1 MQDHVNEAAGRI
13 LLLRSAHP
21 TRVAVDGFCG
31 AGKTMFAAHLANQ
44 LAASHRPIIQAT
56 TDDFQHPPEIRW
68 QLGERSPRG
77 FYLHAIDVDS
87 LRTELLEPLGPGG
100 TRRYRTST
108 YDMRS
113 MQPNRS
119 PVHVADLES
128 ILIVDGLFLLTA
140 GLRSCW
146 DFSIF
151 IDASVD
157 TCIARAR
164 LRNQERQEDADAV
177 EALYRERYVPGFQ
190 LYLDQDRP
198 KEVAGMV
205 VRNEQSERLKPAAEL
220 SRGSEH
226 A

>member
-1 MQDHVNEAAGRI
+1 MLDRVNEAAGRI
-13 LLLRSAHP
+13 LLLGSAHP
-21 TRVAVDGFCG
+21 KRVAVDGFCA
-31 AGKTMFAAHLANQ
+31 AGKTMFADHLANQ
-44 LAASHRPIIQAT
+44 LAASRRIVIRAT
-56 TDDFQHPPEIRW
+56 TDDFQHPLEIRW

-119 PVHVADLES
+119 PLHVADPAS
-128 ILIVDGLFLLTA
+128 ILVVDGLFLLTV

-151 IDASVD
+151 VDASVE

-164 LRNQERQEDADAV
+164 LRNQERQVDADAV
-177 EALYRERYVPGFQ
+177 EALYRERYAPGFQ
-190 LYLDQDRP
+190 LYLDHDRP
-198 KEVAGMV
+198 REVADMV
-205 VRNEQSERLKPAAEL
+205 VLNEQSERPTPA
-220 SRGSEH
+220 G
-226 A
+226 